1 MLVRWTLDF
10 GMDSQQVFGGF
21 GRKGSRLR
29 CFVVKLIWP
38 SWNCG
43 QFDGMYVEIGYA
55 WISMVTE
62 EVKGSKYFKILQY
75 PPDLLYSRERT
86 RFRVLSMGGFETDAR
101 WDCRTCLVRPS
112 SKVCSTQQKL
122 RHHQ

>member
-1 MLVRWTLDF
+1 MRSDFSLNIGYKVRWTPLDF

-55 WISMVTE
+55 WISMATE
-62 EVKGSKYFKILQY
+62 EVKGS
-75 PPDLLYSRERT
+75 T
-86 RFRVLSMGGFETDAR
+86 VVLSRVEY
-101 WDCRTCLVRPS
+101 LE
-112 SKVCSTQQKL
+112 
-122 RHHQ
+122 